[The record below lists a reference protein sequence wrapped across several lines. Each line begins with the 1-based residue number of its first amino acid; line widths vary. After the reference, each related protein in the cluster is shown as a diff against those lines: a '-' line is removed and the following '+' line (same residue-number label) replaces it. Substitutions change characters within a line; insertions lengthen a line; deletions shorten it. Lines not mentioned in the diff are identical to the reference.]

1 MIDTKSYRCTI
12 GWLGMALPWIVLF
25 QSLIY
30 GYDWPESISATYF
43 IPTCI
48 VPFMI
53 ILGMSA
59 ILLFF
64 YKGYDRVDNI
74 LNTCAAAFG
83 LGICLFPCDALD
95 GTIVYIGTWQ
105 LPCTISDIL
114 HLLCAIGFFV
124 ILAYNSYFQFTKGS
138 SNPTPNKLK
147 RNIIFRV
154 CGIGM
159 VASFSLLTLKLIDFK
174 QTVWLVEAIA
184 LSFFGVSWLTKA
196 NKYSWLFADKN

>member
-1 MIDTKSYRCTI
+1 MIDTNSYRCAI
-12 GWLGMALPWIVLF
+12 GWLGMCLPWIVVF
-25 QSLIY
+25 QSLVY
-30 GYDWPESISATYF
+30 GYGWPDSISATYF
-43 IPTCI
+43 VETCI

-95 GTIVYIGTWQ
+95 GAKLAIGTWQ
-105 LPCTISDIL
+105 LPYGISDIL
-114 HLLCAIGFFV
+114 HTVCAIGFFI

-138 SNPTPNKLK
+138 DNPTPNKLK

-159 VASFSLLTLKLIDFK
+159 VASFLLLTLKLFDLNYVTW
-174 QTVWLVEAIA
+174 TVETIA
-184 LSFFGVSWLTKA
+184 LSFFGISWLTKA